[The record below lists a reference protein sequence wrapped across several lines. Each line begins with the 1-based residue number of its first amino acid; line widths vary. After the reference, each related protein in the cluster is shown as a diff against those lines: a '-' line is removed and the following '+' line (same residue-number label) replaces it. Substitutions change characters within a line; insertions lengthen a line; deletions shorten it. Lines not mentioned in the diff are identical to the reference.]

1 MSDSLIW
8 YLAPC
13 PDSNAFICSYYV
25 KMKKILGDGLT
36 IKLSYGGI
44 SSWLVA
50 KGDNCVRVGMDRKK
64 EEVTSLEKVA

>member
-8 YLAPC
+8 DLAPC
-13 PDSNAFICSYYV
+13 PDSMHLFVHTIW
-25 KMKKILGDGLT
+25 KKILGDGLT
-36 IKLSYGGI
+36 INLAYGGI

-64 EEVTSLEKVA
+64 EVTSLEKVA

>member
-8 YLAPC
+8 DLTPC

-25 KMKKILGDGLT
+25 KMKILGDGQT